1 MASHT
6 YTDSHGNGI
15 TLYTDSNGNV
25 THHERAG
32 ESGGERVNR
41 GDEVSH
47 SPNTERV
54 GESIDPNVER
64 HWGLPVDSAGIQ
76 WMDNAAALSVY
87 GFALMGGTHLASKT
101 PLGGLAL
108 FGFIGGT
115 VCLVTSIVM
124 YLLAP
129 IPLVASWIA
138 NR

>member
-6 YTDSHGNGI
+6 YTLRDGTEYLLH
-15 TLYTDSNGNV
+15 TDSNGV
-25 THHERAG
+25 ITHYERVG

-41 GDEVSH
+41 GDKVSH

-54 GESIDPNVER
+54 GRYIDPNVER
-64 HWGLPVDSAGIQ
+64 HWGLPVDSVGIV
-76 WMDNAAALSVY
+76 WMDNAAKLSIY
-87 GFALMGGTHLASKT
+87 GFGALGGSWLAGKT

-108 FGFIGGT
+108 LGFVAGT

-124 YLLAP
+124 YVLAP
-129 IPLVASWIA
+129 IPLVVSWIA

>member
-6 YTDSHGNGI
+6 YTLRDGTEYLLH
-15 TLYTDSNGNV
+15 TDSNGV
-25 THHERAG
+25 ITHYERVG
-32 ESGGERVNR
+32 EDGGERVNR
-41 GDEVSH
+41 GDKVSH

-54 GESIDPNVER
+54 GESTDPNVER

>member
-6 YTDSHGNGI
+6 YTLRDGTEYLLH
-15 TLYTDSNGNV
+15 TDSNGV
-25 THHERAG
+25 ITHYERVG

-41 GDEVSH
+41 GDKVSH

-54 GESIDPNVER
+54 GKYIDPNVER

>member
-1 MASHT
+1 MPSYT
-6 YTDSHGNGI
+6 YTLRDGTKYRFYTDSKGVI
-15 TLYTDSNGNV
+15 TGYDNLGKD
-25 THHERAG
+25 E
-32 ESGGERVNR
+32 GERR
-41 GDEVSH
+41 ISGDKPSH

-54 GESIDPNVER
+54 GKYIEPNVER
-64 HWGLPVDSAGIQ
+64 HWGLPVDSVGIQ
-76 WMDNAAALSVY
+76 GMDNAAKLSIY

-101 PLGGLAL
+101 PMGGLAL

-124 YLLAP
+124 YVLAP